1 MDDMR
6 LTGPNTRIIHGG
18 QHPDRDTGAVSVP
31 IYQSSTFA
39 FESAEHGAACFR
51 GEPGYKYTR
60 LANPTTEALER
71 SVALLEGGAGA
82 LGAASGMAAINS
94 LYVTL
99 LSAGAHVVAGDALY
113 GPSRMILETEY

>member
-1 MDDMR
+1 MDDKR
-6 LTGPNTRIIHGG
+6 LKGPNTKIIHAG
-18 QHPDRDTGAVSVP
+18 QHPDSETGAVSVP

-71 SVALLEGGAGA
+71 SVAFLELSLIHISEPTRLLRR
-82 LGAASGMAAINS
+82 
-94 LYVTL
+94 
-99 LSAGAHVVAGDALY
+99 
-113 GPSRMILETEY
+113 SRMPSSA

>member
-18 QHPDRDTGAVSVP
+18 QHPDHETGAVSVP

-39 FESAEHGAACFR
+39 FESAEHGAAVFR

-60 LANPTTEALER
+60 LGNPTTEALER
-71 SVALLEGGAGA
+71 SVALLEGGLQALSQLKRVGDIIVHGLPVALHMNHVHEGNHDMARAGHA
-82 LGAASGMAAINS
+82 
-94 LYVTL
+94 V
-99 LSAGAHVVAGDALY
+99 
-113 GPSRMILETEY
+113 